1 MWLSTATGDSLRL
14 GKGKDMSYASLL
26 REELIAGAPRKG
38 CCRKAYLRGLF
49 LNAAATKSGKIL
61 LTVSSLAA
69 RHEIA
74 RVFRHMYRREALA
87 ERSTL
92 LFSGDVLYRELTESA
107 PEFACDGCAKAFLR
121 GAFVAAG
128 TATDPEKS
136 YHFEIRAADDEAR
149 DRLFIAFAALEIPCK
164 VRPLA
169 EGFGVYVKNGAHLE
183 DLLAAIGSHEA
194 YFHLVNTRITRDI
207 RNGENRATN
216 CVTNNISKSVGA
228 AARVT
233 EAISAIRAARRFEE
247 LPDELRITAIL
258 REENPD
264 ASLAALAALH
274 NPSLTKSGLNHRLQ
288 KIIAFAEALTAKK

>member
-1 MWLSTATGDSLRL
+1 
-14 GKGKDMSYASLL
+14 MSYASVL
-26 REELIAGAPRKG
+26 REELIAGAPRRG

-49 LNAAATKSGKIL
+49 LNAAATRSGKIL
-61 LTVSSLAA
+61 LTVGSLTV
-69 RHEIA
+69 RREVA
-74 RVFRHMYRREALA
+74 RVFRDVYRKEPLA

-92 LFSGDVLYRELTESA
+92 LFSGEAFYREMTETA
-107 PEFACDGCAKAFLR
+107 PHFACASCVKAFLR

-128 TATDPEKS
+128 TATDPEKA
-136 YHFEIRAADDEAR
+136 YHFEIRAADTEAR
-149 DRLFIAFAALEIPCK
+149 DRLVAAFAEIAIPCK
-164 VRPLA
+164 VRTLG

-194 YFHLVNTRITRDI
+194 YFYLVNTRITRDI

-216 CVTNNISKSVGA
+216 CVANNIGKSVGA

-233 EAISAIRAARRFEE
+233 EAITAIRTARRFEE